1 MARYTSQVL
10 KILPPSHL
18 NNLKSYYKHVRESA
32 AWRALLEVA
41 AATGSRA
48 ARCQGAAHLL
58 AASRGAM
65 RAAAL
70 LPALLG
76 GVVLPGAHGQQPAA
90 AAAAAAASQTWSRLV
105 IKPCDP
111 KAEAALAVGETVIL
125 LHPLYL

>member
-1 MARYTSQVL
+1 
-10 KILPPSHL
+10 
-18 NNLKSYYKHVRESA
+18 
-32 AWRALLEVA
+32 
-41 AATGSRA
+41 
-48 ARCQGAAHLL
+48 
-58 AASRGAM
+58 M

-76 GVVLPGAHGQQPAA
+76 GVVLPGAHGQQPPAA

-125 LHPLYL
+125 LTTSPHPH